1 MTSKSVLSLVPT
13 ERDLFPAR
21 LMFDVVTRRLAPFR
35 PKVVKTWAMR
45 DTDFFKSVIYVETN
59 LFPGE
64 IFKREITDNEFLN
77 AYNPIHIF
85 ELVAVEAANFFGSIY
100 VSPEAHIHLG
110 EN

>member
-1 MTSKSVLSLVPT
+1 MTSKSALSLVPT

-21 LMFDVVTRRLAPFR
+21 LMYDVVTRRLAPFR

-45 DTDFFKSVIYVETN
+45 DIDYLTIIIYVETN

-64 IFKREITDNEFLN
+64 IFKREVTDDEFLS

-100 VSPEAHIHLG
+100 VSPETHIHLG